1 MKNKKKDFNDEEKL
15 NIDKKENVIKNSS
28 DSEQIHDSSIS
39 DAKINNDSS
48 PIISKKSIFD
58 NKCFTSSIITFVVCL
73 CLFGLFYE
81 FYLKNLVVETTKTIK
96 DVTVTD
102 TGIADAVEKVYDSV
116 VTVKNYVRGQLYSTG
131 SGFVFKTD
139 DKNGYILTNYHVIN
153 GGSEVSVVF
162 TNNKEYKVEVVGYD
176 EYSDIA
182 VLSVE
187 KKDIISTAQIGS
199 SDDLRIGDTTF
210 AVGTPVDSSVYSWSV
225 TRGILSGKDR
235 MVQVDNY
242 VMSVLQTDTAIN
254 SGNSGGPLCNSNGEV
269 IGITN
274 MKLASSQI
282 EGMGFAI
289 PIEDAVKNAET
300 IISGKKISRPYLGI
314 SIYDSNNYFNNNSGV
329 YVESVESGGAADK
342 AGIKK
347 GDKILKIE
355 DVEITNTSYF
365 RYQLYKYDIGDKI
378 KITVERNGSEKTLTV
393 TLTGSGVKN

>member
-1 MKNKKKDFNDEEKL
+1 MKKEEKENKKNNENKNTEDVEVEVIKNGSSNES
-15 NIDKKENVIKNSS
+15 NIDKKI
-28 DSEQIHDSSIS
+28 D
-39 DAKINNDSS
+39 DSS
-48 PIISKKSIFD
+48 PIVIKKTLFD
-58 NKCFTSSIITFVVCL
+58 NKCLVYSFVTFLICL
-73 CLFGLFYE
+73 CIFGLFYK
-81 FYLKNLVVETTKTIK
+81 FYLRNLTIETTKTIK
-96 DVTVTD
+96 EITVTD

-116 VTVKNYVRGQLYSTG
+116 VTVKNYSRGQLYSTG

-139 DKNGYILTNYHVIN
+139 DKYGYILTNYHVIS

-162 TNNKEYKVEVVGYD
+162 TNNKEEKVTVVGYD

-182 VLSVE
+182 VLSVD
-187 KKDIISTAQIGS
+187 KSNILTTAQIGS
-199 SDDLRIGDTTF
+199 SESLRIGDTTF

-225 TRGILSGKDR
+225 TRGILSGKNR
-235 MVQVDNY
+235 MVEVDNY

-289 PIEDAVKNAET
+289 PIEDAVKSAESL
-300 IISGKKISRPYLGI
+300 ISGKKVSRPYLGI
-314 SIYDSNNYFNNNSGV
+314 SIYDANNYFNNNSGV
-329 YVESVESGGAADK
+329 YVESVEQGGAADK

-355 DVEITNTSYF
+355 NTAIENTSYF
-365 RYQLYKYDIGDKI
+365 RYQLYKYNVGDKI
-378 KITVERNGSEKTLTV
+378 KITVERDGSEKTLTV
-393 TLTGSGVKN
+393 TLSSNSVNN

>member
-1 MKNKKKDFNDEEKL
+1 MSDIKYKKKNV
-15 NIDKKENVIKNSS
+15 NENNADYVESNSKPENKGIKSSNSTNG
-28 DSEQIHDSSIS
+28 IVY
-39 DAKINNDSS
+39 
-48 PIISKKSIFD
+48 IIL
-58 NKCFTSSIITFVVCL
+58 TFCVCL
-73 CLFGLFYE
+73 CLFGGFYE
-81 FYLKNLVVETTKTIK
+81 FYLKHLVIETTKTIK
-96 DVTVTD
+96 DVTITD

-116 VTVKNYVRGQLYSTG
+116 VTVKNYVRNQLYSTG
-131 SGFVFKTD
+131 SGFVFKID
-139 DKNGYILTNYHVIN
+139 NKYGYILTNYHVIS
-153 GGSEVSVVF
+153 GGNEVSVVF
-162 TNNKEYKVEVVGYD
+162 TNNKDEKVTIVGYD

-182 VLSVE
+182 VLAVDKSLVLA
-187 KKDIISTAQIGS
+187 TAQIGS
-199 SDDLRIGDTTF
+199 SKDMRVGDTTF

-235 MVQVDNY
+235 LVQSDNY

-300 IISGKKISRPYLGI
+300 IISGKKINRPYLGV
-314 SIYDSNNYFNNNSGV
+314 SIYDSNSYFNNNSGV
-329 YVESVESGGAADK
+329 YVESVEKNSAADK
-342 AGIKK
+342 AGIKS
-347 GDKILKIE
+347 GDKILKVN

-378 KITVERNGSEKTLTV
+378 KITIERNGNEKTLTV
-393 TLTGSGVKN
+393 TLTGNGDKN

>member
-1 MKNKKKDFNDEEKL
+1 MEDINKKKS
-15 NIDKKENVIKNSS
+15 V
-28 DSEQIHDSSIS
+28 
-39 DAKINNDSS
+39 KINNAEYSETNS
-48 PIISKKSIFD
+48 KHEKKPFKTNNTSNCIIYVVL
-58 NKCFTSSIITFVVCL
+58 TFCACL
-73 CLFGLFYE
+73 CLFGGFYE

-116 VTVKNYVRGQLYSTG
+116 VTVKNYVKNQLYSTG

-139 DKNGYILTNYHVIN
+139 DKYGYILTNYHVIN
-153 GGSEVSVVF
+153 GGSNVSVVF
-162 TNNKEYKVEVVGYD
+162 TNNKEEEVSVVGYD

-182 VLSVE
+182 VLAVDKSLVL
-187 KKDIISTAQIGS
+187 STAQIGS
-199 SDDLRIGDTTF
+199 STDMRIGDTTF
-210 AVGTPVDSSVYSWSV
+210 AVGTPVDSTVYSWSV

-314 SIYDSNNYFNNNSGV
+314 SIYDSSNYFNNESGV
-329 YVESVESGGAADK
+329 YVESVEQGGAADK
-342 AGIKK
+342 AGMKK
-347 GDKILKIE
+347 GDKIIKVADAE
-355 DVEITNTSYF
+355 VTNTSYF
-365 RYQLYKYDIGDKI
+365 RYQLYKFDIGDKI
-378 KITVERNGSEKTLTV
+378 KITIERNGVEKVLTV
-393 TLTGSGVKN
+393 TLTGSGEKN

>member
-1 MKNKKKDFNDEEKL
+1 MSDIKDKKKNIKVNDADYVESNSKLEK
-15 NIDKKENVIKNSS
+15 NDIKSS
-28 DSEQIHDSSIS
+28 KSTNGIVY
-39 DAKINNDSS
+39 
-48 PIISKKSIFD
+48 IIL
-58 NKCFTSSIITFVVCL
+58 TFCVCL
-73 CLFGLFYE
+73 CLFGGFYE
-81 FYLKNLVVETTKTIK
+81 FYLKHLVIETTKTIK
-96 DVTVTD
+96 DVTITD

-116 VTVKNYVRGQLYSTG
+116 VTVKNYVRNQLYSTG
-131 SGFVFKTD
+131 SGFVFKID
-139 DKNGYILTNYHVIN
+139 DKYGYILTNYHVIS
-153 GGSEVSVVF
+153 GGNEVSVVF
-162 TNNKEYKVEVVGYD
+162 TNNKDEKVTIVGYD

-182 VLSVE
+182 VLAVDKSLVL
-187 KKDIISTAQIGS
+187 STAQIGS
-199 SDDLRIGDTTF
+199 SNDMRIGDTTF

-314 SIYDSNNYFNNNSGV
+314 SIYDSNNYFNNTSGV
-329 YVESVESGGAADK
+329 YVESVEKNGAAYN
-342 AGIKK
+342 AGIKS
-347 GDKILKIE
+347 GDKILKVNG
-355 DVEITNTSYF
+355 VEIANTSYF
-365 RYQLYKYDIGDKI
+365 RYQLYKYNIGDKI
-378 KITVERNGSEKTLTV
+378 KITIERNGIEKTLTV
-393 TLTGSGVKN
+393 TLAGSGDKN

>member
-1 MKNKKKDFNDEEKL
+1 MSDIKDKKKNIKVNDADYFESNSKREK
-15 NIDKKENVIKNSS
+15 NDIKSS
-28 DSEQIHDSSIS
+28 KSTNGIVY
-39 DAKINNDSS
+39 
-48 PIISKKSIFD
+48 IIL
-58 NKCFTSSIITFVVCL
+58 TFCVCL
-73 CLFGLFYE
+73 CLFGGFYE
-81 FYLKNLVVETTKTIK
+81 FYLKHLVIETTKTIK
-96 DVTVTD
+96 DVTITD

-116 VTVKNYVRGQLYSTG
+116 VTVKNYVRNQLYSTG
-131 SGFVFKTD
+131 SGFVFKID
-139 DKNGYILTNYHVIN
+139 NKYGYILTNYHVIS
-153 GGSEVSVVF
+153 GGNEVSVVF
-162 TNNKEYKVEVVGYD
+162 TNNKDEKVTIVGYD

-182 VLSVE
+182 VLAVDKSLVLA
-187 KKDIISTAQIGS
+187 TAQLGS
-199 SDDLRIGDTTF
+199 SNNMRIGDTTF

-314 SIYDSNNYFNNNSGV
+314 SIYDSNNYFNNTSCV
-329 YVESVESGGAADK
+329 YV
-342 AGIKK
+342 
-347 GDKILKIE
+347 
-355 DVEITNTSYF
+355 
-365 RYQLYKYDIGDKI
+365 
-378 KITVERNGSEKTLTV
+378 
-393 TLTGSGVKN
+393 

>member
-1 MKNKKKDFNDEEKL
+1 MKKEEKDYKKSNEKDVKNNIL
-15 NIDKKENVIKNSS
+15 KENNMNSKDIEIDKEEN
-28 DSEQIHDSSIS
+28 
-39 DAKINNDSS
+39 S
-48 PIISKKSIFD
+48 PIITKKSLFD
-58 NKCFTSSIITFVVCL
+58 NKGLVYSFVTFLICL
-73 CLFGLFYE
+73 CLFGAFYE
-81 FYLKNLVVETTKTIK
+81 FYLKNLKVETIKTIK

-116 VTVKNYVRGQLYSTG
+116 VTVKNYSRGQLYSTG

-139 DKNGYILTNYHVIN
+139 DKFGYILTNYHVIS

-162 TNNKEYKVEVVGYD
+162 TNNKEEKVTVVGYD

-182 VLSVE
+182 VLSID
-187 KKDIISTAQIGS
+187 KSNILATAQLGS
-199 SDDLRIGDTTF
+199 SESLRIGDTTF

-225 TRGILSGKDR
+225 TRGILSGKNR

-254 SGNSGGPLCNSNGEV
+254 SGNSGGPLCNANGEV

-289 PIEDAVKNAET
+289 PIDDAVKNAESL
-300 IISGKKISRPYLGI
+300 ISGKKINRPYLGV
-314 SIYDSNNYFNNNSGV
+314 SIYDNNNYFSKDTGV
-329 YVESVESGGAADK
+329 YVESVEHGGAADK

-347 GDKILKIE
+347 GDKIIKIE
-355 DVEITNTSYF
+355 DTEITNTSYF
-365 RYQLYKYDIGDKI
+365 RYQLYKYNIGDKI
-378 KITVERNGSEKTLTV
+378 KITVERDGKEKTFTV
-393 TLTGSGVKN
+393 TLTSNSVNN

>member
-1 MKNKKKDFNDEEKL
+1 MNDKKDKKKNVKVIDDEHTETHSKPENKTFNVNKST
-15 NIDKKENVIKNSS
+15 NGIVYVIL
-28 DSEQIHDSSIS
+28 
-39 DAKINNDSS
+39 
-48 PIISKKSIFD
+48 
-58 NKCFTSSIITFVVCL
+58 TFCVCL
-73 CLFGLFYE
+73 CLFGGFYE
-81 FYLKNLVVETTKTIK
+81 LYLKHLVVETTKTIK

-116 VTVKNYVRGQLYSTG
+116 VTVKNYARNQLYSTG
-131 SGFVFKTD
+131 SGFVFKKD
-139 DKNGYILTNYHVIN
+139 DKYAYILTNYHVIN
-153 GGSEVSVVF
+153 GGSEVSVIF
-162 TNNKEYKVEVVGYD
+162 TNNKEEKVTVVGYD

-182 VLSVE
+182 VLAVDKSLVLA
-187 KKDIISTAQIGS
+187 TAQIGS
-199 SDDLRIGDTTF
+199 SNDMRVGDTTF

-235 MVQVDNY
+235 LVQSDNY

-300 IISGKKISRPYLGI
+300 IISGKKINRPYLGV
-314 SIYDSNNYFNNNSGV
+314 SIYDSNSYFNNNSGV
-329 YVESVESGGAADK
+329 YVESVEKNGAADK
-342 AGIKK
+342 AGIKS
-347 GDKILKIE
+347 GDKILKVN

-378 KITVERNGSEKTLTV
+378 KITIERNGNEKTLTV
-393 TLTGSGVKN
+393 TLTGNGDKN

>member
-1 MKNKKKDFNDEEKL
+1 MSYIKDKKKNIKVNDADYVESNSKPEKK
-15 NIDKKENVIKNSS
+15 DIKSS
-28 DSEQIHDSSIS
+28 KSTNGIVY
-39 DAKINNDSS
+39 
-48 PIISKKSIFD
+48 IIL
-58 NKCFTSSIITFVVCL
+58 TFCVCL
-73 CLFGLFYE
+73 CLFGGFYE
-81 FYLKNLVVETTKTIK
+81 FYLKHLVIETTKTIK
-96 DVTVTD
+96 DVTITD

-116 VTVKNYVRGQLYSTG
+116 VTVKNYVRNQLYSTG
-131 SGFVFKTD
+131 SGFVFKID
-139 DKNGYILTNYHVIN
+139 NKYGYILTNYHVIS
-153 GGSEVSVVF
+153 GGNEVSVVF
-162 TNNKEYKVEVVGYD
+162 TNNKDEKVTIVGYD

-182 VLSVE
+182 VLAVDKSLVLA
-187 KKDIISTAQIGS
+187 TAQLGS
-199 SDDLRIGDTTF
+199 SNNMRIGDTTF

-314 SIYDSNNYFNNNSGV
+314 SIYDSNNYFNNTSGV
-329 YVESVESGGAADK
+329 YVESVEKNGAAYN
-342 AGIKK
+342 AGIKT
-347 GDKILKIE
+347 GDKILKVNG
-355 DVEITNTSYF
+355 VEIANTSYF
-365 RYQLYKYDIGDKI
+365 RYQLYKYNIGDKI
-378 KITVERNGSEKTLTV
+378 KITIERNGIEKTLTV
-393 TLTGSGVKN
+393 TLAGSGNKN

>member
-1 MKNKKKDFNDEEKL
+1 MSDIKDKKKNIKVNDADYFESNSKREK
-15 NIDKKENVIKNSS
+15 NDIKSS
-28 DSEQIHDSSIS
+28 KSTNGIVY
-39 DAKINNDSS
+39 
-48 PIISKKSIFD
+48 IIL
-58 NKCFTSSIITFVVCL
+58 TFCVCL
-73 CLFGLFYE
+73 CLFGGFYE
-81 FYLKNLVVETTKTIK
+81 FYLKHLVIETTKTIK
-96 DVTVTD
+96 DVTITD

-116 VTVKNYVRGQLYSTG
+116 VTVKNYVRNQLYSTG
-131 SGFVFKTD
+131 SGFVFKID
-139 DKNGYILTNYHVIN
+139 NKYGYILTNYHVIS
-153 GGSEVSVVF
+153 GGNEVSVVF
-162 TNNKEYKVEVVGYD
+162 TNNKDEKVTIVGYD

-182 VLSVE
+182 VLAVDKSLVLA
-187 KKDIISTAQIGS
+187 TAQLGS
-199 SDDLRIGDTTF
+199 SNNMRIGDTTF

-314 SIYDSNNYFNNNSGV
+314 SIYDSNNYFNNTSGV
-329 YVESVESGGAADK
+329 YVESVEKNGAAYN
-342 AGIKK
+342 AGIKT
-347 GDKILKIE
+347 GDKILKVNG
-355 DVEITNTSYF
+355 VEIANTSYF
-365 RYQLYKYDIGDKI
+365 RYQLYKYNIGDKI
-378 KITVERNGSEKTLTV
+378 KITIERNVIEKTLTV
-393 TLTGSGVKN
+393 TLAGSGNKN

>member
-1 MKNKKKDFNDEEKL
+1 MSDIKDKKKNIKVNDADYVESNSKPEKK
-15 NIDKKENVIKNSS
+15 DIKSS
-28 DSEQIHDSSIS
+28 KSTNGIVY
-39 DAKINNDSS
+39 
-48 PIISKKSIFD
+48 IIL
-58 NKCFTSSIITFVVCL
+58 TFCVCL
-73 CLFGLFYE
+73 CLFGGFYE
-81 FYLKNLVVETTKTIK
+81 FYLKHLVIETTKTIK
-96 DVTVTD
+96 DVTITD

-116 VTVKNYVRGQLYSTG
+116 VTVKNYVRNRLYSTG
-131 SGFVFKTD
+131 SGFVFKID
-139 DKNGYILTNYHVIN
+139 NKYGYILTNYHVIS
-153 GGSEVSVVF
+153 GGNEVSVVF
-162 TNNKEYKVEVVGYD
+162 TNNKDEKATIVGYD

-182 VLSVE
+182 VLAVDKSLVLA
-187 KKDIISTAQIGS
+187 TAQIGS
-199 SDDLRIGDTTF
+199 SNDMRIGDTTF

-314 SIYDSNNYFNNNSGV
+314 SIYDSNNYFNNTSGV
-329 YVESVESGGAADK
+329 YVESVEKNGAAYN
-342 AGIKK
+342 AGIKS
-347 GDKILKIE
+347 GDKILKVNG
-355 DVEITNTSYF
+355 VEIANTSYF
-365 RYQLYKYDIGDKI
+365 RYQLYKYNIGDKI
-378 KITVERNGSEKTLTV
+378 KITIERNGIEKTLTV
-393 TLTGSGVKN
+393 TLAGSGNKN

>member
-1 MKNKKKDFNDEEKL
+1 MNNIKNKKKIVDVKNDDTSNDGSKR
-15 NIDKKENVIKNSS
+15 DIKTNTGSNG
-28 DSEQIHDSSIS
+28 ILYIV
-39 DAKINNDSS
+39 A
-48 PIISKKSIFD
+48 
-58 NKCFTSSIITFVVCL
+58 TFCVCL
-73 CLFGLFYE
+73 CLFGCFYE

-102 TGIADAVEKVYDSV
+102 TGIADSVEKVYDSV

-139 DKNGYILTNYHVIN
+139 DKYGYILTNYHVIN
-153 GGSEVSVVF
+153 GGSEVTVIF
-162 TNNKEYKVEVVGYD
+162 TNNKEEKVNVVGYD

-182 VLSVE
+182 VLAVDKSLILSV
-187 KKDIISTAQIGS
+187 AQIGS
-199 SDDLRIGDTTF
+199 STDMRIGDTTF

-289 PIEDAVKNAET
+289 PVEDAVKNAET
-300 IISGKKISRPYLGI
+300 IISGKKINRPYLGI
-314 SIYDSNNYFNNNSGV
+314 SIYDSNNYFNNESGV
-329 YVESVESGGAADK
+329 YVESVEKGGAADK
-342 AGIKK
+342 AGMKK
-347 GDKILKIE
+347 GDKITKVA

-365 RYQLYKYDIGDKI
+365 RYQLYKFNIGDKI
-378 KITVERNGSEKTLTV
+378 KITIERNGVEKTLTV
-393 TLTGSGVKN
+393 TLTGSGEKN

>member
-1 MKNKKKDFNDEEKL
+1 MKKDEK
-15 NIDKKENVIKNSS
+15 NNIKNNVKNESIANDVSLNDKLDDGS
-28 DSEQIHDSSIS
+28 DYIKNEG
-39 DAKINNDSS
+39 
-48 PIISKKSIFD
+48 PIIIKKSLWKSEGF
-58 NKCFTSSIITFVVCL
+58 KYSFFTFIACL
-73 CLFGLFYE
+73 CVFGLFYN

-139 DKNGYILTNYHVIN
+139 DKYGYILTNYHVIN
-153 GGSEVSVVF
+153 GGSQVSVVF
-162 TNNKEYKVEVVGYD
+162 TNNKEENVNVVGYD
-176 EYSDIA
+176 EYSDVA
-182 VLSVE
+182 VLAVDKSGILSV
-187 KKDIISTAQIGS
+187 AQIGS
-199 SDDLRIGDTTF
+199 SENLRIGDTTF

-225 TRGILSGKDR
+225 TRGILSGKNR

-289 PIEDAVKNAET
+289 PIEDAVKNAES
-300 IISGKKISRPYLGI
+300 IISGEKISRPYLGV
-314 SIYDSNNYFNNNSGV
+314 SIYDSNNYFSGETGI
-329 YVESVESGGAADK
+329 YVESVEQGGAADK
-342 AGIKK
+342 AGMKK
-347 GDKILKIE
+347 GDKIIKVE
-355 DVEITNTSYF
+355 DVEVSNTSYF
-365 RYQLYKYDIGDKI
+365 RYQLYKYNIGDKI
-378 KITVERNGSEKTLTV
+378 KITVIRDGSEKVLTV
-393 TLTGSGVKN
+393 TLKSNSVSN

>member
-1 MKNKKKDFNDEEKL
+1 MSDIKDKKKNVNVNDADYVERNSKQEKK
-15 NIDKKENVIKNSS
+15 DIKSS
-28 DSEQIHDSSIS
+28 KCTNGIVY
-39 DAKINNDSS
+39 
-48 PIISKKSIFD
+48 IIL
-58 NKCFTSSIITFVVCL
+58 TFCVCL
-73 CLFGLFYE
+73 CLFGGFYE
-81 FYLKNLVVETTKTIK
+81 LYLKHLVIETTKTIK
-96 DVTVTD
+96 DVTITD

-116 VTVKNYVRGQLYSTG
+116 VTVKNYVRNQLYSTG
-131 SGFVFKTD
+131 SGFVFKID
-139 DKNGYILTNYHVIN
+139 DKYGYILTNYHVIS
-153 GGSEVSVVF
+153 GGNEVSVVF
-162 TNNKEYKVEVVGYD
+162 TNNKDEKVTIVGYD

-182 VLSVE
+182 VLAVDKSLVL
-187 KKDIISTAQIGS
+187 STAQIGS
-199 SDDLRIGDTTF
+199 SNDMRIGDTTF

-314 SIYDSNNYFNNNSGV
+314 SIYDSNSYFNNTSGV
-329 YVESVESGGAADK
+329 YVESVEKNGAADK
-342 AGIKK
+342 AGIKS
-347 GDKILKIE
+347 GDKILKVNG
-355 DVEITNTSYF
+355 VEIANTSYF
-365 RYQLYKYDIGDKI
+365 RYQLYKYNIGDKI
-378 KITVERNGSEKTLTV
+378 KITIERNGIEKTLTV
-393 TLTGSGVKN
+393 TLAGSGDKN

>member
-1 MKNKKKDFNDEEKL
+1 MSDIKDKKKNIKVNDADYVESNSKPEKK
-15 NIDKKENVIKNSS
+15 DIKSS
-28 DSEQIHDSSIS
+28 KSTNGIVY
-39 DAKINNDSS
+39 
-48 PIISKKSIFD
+48 IIL
-58 NKCFTSSIITFVVCL
+58 TFCVCL
-73 CLFGLFYE
+73 CLFGGFYE
-81 FYLKNLVVETTKTIK
+81 FYLKHLVIETTKTIK
-96 DVTVTD
+96 DVTITD

-116 VTVKNYVRGQLYSTG
+116 VTVKNYVRNRLYSTG
-131 SGFVFKTD
+131 SGFVFKID
-139 DKNGYILTNYHVIN
+139 NKYGYILTNYHVIS
-153 GGSEVSVVF
+153 GGNEVSVVF
-162 TNNKEYKVEVVGYD
+162 TNNKDEKATIVGYD

-182 VLSVE
+182 VLAVDKSLVLA
-187 KKDIISTAQIGS
+187 TAQIGS
-199 SDDLRIGDTTF
+199 SNDMRIGDTTF

-314 SIYDSNNYFNNNSGV
+314 SIYDSNNYFNNTSGV
-329 YVESVESGGAADK
+329 YVESVEKNGAAYN
-342 AGIKK
+342 AGIKS
-347 GDKILKIE
+347 GDKILKVNG
-355 DVEITNTSYF
+355 VEIANTSYF
-365 RYQLYKYDIGDKI
+365 RYQLYKYNIDDKI
-378 KITVERNGSEKTLTV
+378 KITIERNGIEKTLTV
-393 TLTGSGVKN
+393 TLAGSGNKN

>member
-1 MKNKKKDFNDEEKL
+1 MSDIKDKKKNVNVNEADYVETNSKQEKR
-15 NIDKKENVIKNSS
+15 NI
-28 DSEQIHDSSIS
+28 
-39 DAKINNDSS
+39 
-48 PIISKKSIFD
+48 KSIKST
-58 NKCFTSSIITFVVCL
+58 NGIVYVILTFCVCL
-73 CLFGLFYE
+73 CLFGGFYE
-81 FYLKNLVVETTKTIK
+81 FYLKHLVIETTKTIK
-96 DVTVTD
+96 DVTITD

-116 VTVKNYVRGQLYSTG
+116 VTVKNYVRNQLYSTG
-131 SGFVFKTD
+131 SGFVFKID
-139 DKNGYILTNYHVIN
+139 DKYGYILTNYHVIS
-153 GGSEVSVVF
+153 GGNEVSVVF
-162 TNNKEYKVEVVGYD
+162 TNNKDEKVTIVGYD

-182 VLSVE
+182 VLAVDKSLVL
-187 KKDIISTAQIGS
+187 STAQIGS
-199 SDDLRIGDTTF
+199 SNDMRIGDTTF

-314 SIYDSNNYFNNNSGV
+314 SIYDSNNYFNNTSGV
-329 YVESVESGGAADK
+329 YVESVEKNGAAYN
-342 AGIKK
+342 AGIKS
-347 GDKILKIE
+347 GDKILKVNG
-355 DVEITNTSYF
+355 VEIANTSYF
-365 RYQLYKYDIGDKI
+365 RYQLYKYNIGDKI
-378 KITVERNGSEKTLTV
+378 KITIERNGIEKTLTV
-393 TLTGSGVKN
+393 TLAGSGNKN

>member
-1 MKNKKKDFNDEEKL
+1 MSDIKDKKKNIKVNDADYVESNSKPEKK
-15 NIDKKENVIKNSS
+15 DIKSS
-28 DSEQIHDSSIS
+28 KSTNGIVY
-39 DAKINNDSS
+39 
-48 PIISKKSIFD
+48 IIL
-58 NKCFTSSIITFVVCL
+58 TFCVCL
-73 CLFGLFYE
+73 CLFGGFYE
-81 FYLKNLVVETTKTIK
+81 FYLKHLVIETTKTIK
-96 DVTVTD
+96 DVTITD

-116 VTVKNYVRGQLYSTG
+116 VTVKNYVRNQLYSTG
-131 SGFVFKTD
+131 SGFVFKID
-139 DKNGYILTNYHVIN
+139 NKYGYILTNYHVIS
-153 GGSEVSVVF
+153 GGNEVSVVF
-162 TNNKEYKVEVVGYD
+162 TNNKDEKATIVGYD

-182 VLSVE
+182 VLAVDKSLVLA
-187 KKDIISTAQIGS
+187 TAQIGS
-199 SDDLRIGDTTF
+199 SNDMRIGDTTF

-314 SIYDSNNYFNNNSGV
+314 SIYDSNSYFNNTSGV
-329 YVESVESGGAADK
+329 YVESVEKNGAADK
-342 AGIKK
+342 AGIKS
-347 GDKILKIE
+347 GDKIIKVNGVKIA
-355 DVEITNTSYF
+355 NTSYF
-365 RYQLYKYDIGDKI
+365 RYQLYKYNIGDKI
-378 KITVERNGSEKTLTV
+378 KITIERNSIEKTLTV
-393 TLTGSGVKN
+393 TLAGSGNKN

>member
-1 MKNKKKDFNDEEKL
+1 MSDIKDKKKNIKVNDADYFESNSKREK
-15 NIDKKENVIKNSS
+15 NDIKSS
-28 DSEQIHDSSIS
+28 KSTNGIVY
-39 DAKINNDSS
+39 
-48 PIISKKSIFD
+48 IIL
-58 NKCFTSSIITFVVCL
+58 TFCVCL
-73 CLFGLFYE
+73 CLFGGFYE
-81 FYLKNLVVETTKTIK
+81 FYLKHLVIETTKTIK
-96 DVTVTD
+96 DVTITD

-116 VTVKNYVRGQLYSTG
+116 VTVKNYVRNQLYSTG
-131 SGFVFKTD
+131 SGFVFKID
-139 DKNGYILTNYHVIN
+139 NKYGYILTNYHVIS
-153 GGSEVSVVF
+153 GGNEVSVVF
-162 TNNKEYKVEVVGYD
+162 TNNKDEKVTIVGYD

-182 VLSVE
+182 VLAVDKSLVLA
-187 KKDIISTAQIGS
+187 TAQLGS
-199 SDDLRIGDTTF
+199 SNNMRIGDTTF

-314 SIYDSNNYFNNNSGV
+314 SIYDSNNYFNNTSGV
-329 YVESVESGGAADK
+329 YVESVEKNGAAYN
-342 AGIKK
+342 AGIKS
-347 GDKILKIE
+347 GDKILKVNG
-355 DVEITNTSYF
+355 VEIANTSYF
-365 RYQLYKYDIGDKI
+365 RYQLYKYNIGDKI
-378 KITVERNGSEKTLTV
+378 KITIERNGIEKTLTV
-393 TLTGSGVKN
+393 TLAGSGNKN

>member
-1 MKNKKKDFNDEEKL
+1 MNDKKDKKKNVKVIDDKHTETYSKPENKTFNANKST
-15 NIDKKENVIKNSS
+15 NGIVYVIL
-28 DSEQIHDSSIS
+28 
-39 DAKINNDSS
+39 
-48 PIISKKSIFD
+48 
-58 NKCFTSSIITFVVCL
+58 TFCVCL
-73 CLFGLFYE
+73 CLFGGFYE
-81 FYLKNLVVETTKTIK
+81 LYLKHLVVETTKTIK

-116 VTVKNYVRGQLYSTG
+116 VTVKNYARNQLYSTG
-131 SGFVFKTD
+131 SGFVFKID
-139 DKNGYILTNYHVIN
+139 DKYAYILTNYHVIN
-153 GGSEVSVVF
+153 GGSEVSVIF
-162 TNNKEYKVEVVGYD
+162 TNNKEEKVTVVGYD

-182 VLSVE
+182 VLAVDKSLVLA
-187 KKDIISTAQIGS
+187 TAQIGS
-199 SDDLRIGDTTF
+199 SKDMRVGDTTF

-235 MVQVDNY
+235 LVQSDNY

-300 IISGKKISRPYLGI
+300 IISGKKINRPYLGV
-314 SIYDSNNYFNNNSGV
+314 SIYDSNSYFNNNSGV
-329 YVESVESGGAADK
+329 YVESVEKNSAADK
-342 AGIKK
+342 AGIKS
-347 GDKILKIE
+347 GDKILKVN

-378 KITVERNGSEKTLTV
+378 KITIERDGNEKTLTV
-393 TLTGSGVKN
+393 TLTGNGDKN

>member
-1 MKNKKKDFNDEEKL
+1 MNDKNDKKKNGKVIDVEHNETHSKPENKTFNA
-15 NIDKKENVIKNSS
+15 N
-28 DSEQIHDSSIS
+28 
-39 DAKINNDSS
+39 
-48 PIISKKSIFD
+48 KSTNGIVYVVLIF
-58 NKCFTSSIITFVVCL
+58 CVCL
-73 CLFGLFYE
+73 CLFGGFYE
-81 FYLKNLVVETTKTIK
+81 LYLKHLVVETTKTIK

-116 VTVKNYVRGQLYSTG
+116 VTVKNYARNQLYSTG

-139 DKNGYILTNYHVIN
+139 DKYGYILTNYHVIN
-153 GGSEVSVVF
+153 GGSEVSVIF
-162 TNNKEYKVEVVGYD
+162 TNNKEEKVTVVGYD

-182 VLSVE
+182 VLAVDKSL
-187 KKDIISTAQIGS
+187 ILATAQIGS
-199 SDDLRIGDTTF
+199 SNDMRVGDTTF

-235 MVQVDNY
+235 LVQSDDY

-300 IISGKKISRPYLGI
+300 IISGKKINRPYLGV
-314 SIYDSNNYFNNNSGV
+314 SIYDSNSYFNNNSGV
-329 YVESVESGGAADK
+329 YVESVEKNGAADK
-342 AGIKK
+342 AGIKS
-347 GDKILKIE
+347 GDKILKVN

-365 RYQLYKYDIGDKI
+365 RYQLYKYNIGDKI
-378 KITVERNGSEKTLTV
+378 KITIVRNGTEKTLTV
-393 TLTGSGVKN
+393 TLTGSGDKN

>member
-1 MKNKKKDFNDEEKL
+1 MSDIKDKKKNIKVNDTDYVESNSKPEKK
-15 NIDKKENVIKNSS
+15 DIKSS
-28 DSEQIHDSSIS
+28 KSTNGIVY
-39 DAKINNDSS
+39 
-48 PIISKKSIFD
+48 IIL
-58 NKCFTSSIITFVVCL
+58 TFCVCL
-73 CLFGLFYE
+73 CLFGGFYE
-81 FYLKNLVVETTKTIK
+81 FYLKHLVIETTKTIK
-96 DVTVTD
+96 DVTITD

-116 VTVKNYVRGQLYSTG
+116 VTVKNYVRNQLYSTG
-131 SGFVFKTD
+131 SGFVFKVD
-139 DKNGYILTNYHVIN
+139 NKYGYILTNYHVIS
-153 GGSEVSVVF
+153 GGNEVSVVF
-162 TNNKEYKVEVVGYD
+162 TNNKDEKVTIVGYD

-182 VLSVE
+182 VLAVDKSLVLA
-187 KKDIISTAQIGS
+187 TAQLGS
-199 SDDLRIGDTTF
+199 SNDMRIGDTTF

-314 SIYDSNNYFNNNSGV
+314 SIYDSNNYFNNTSGV
-329 YVESVESGGAADK
+329 YVESVEKNGAAYN
-342 AGIKK
+342 AGIKS
-347 GDKILKIE
+347 GDKILKVNG
-355 DVEITNTSYF
+355 VEIANTSYF
-365 RYQLYKYDIGDKI
+365 RYQLYKYNIGDKI
-378 KITVERNGSEKTLTV
+378 KITIERNGIEKTLTV
-393 TLTGSGVKN
+393 TLAGSGNKN

>member
-1 MKNKKKDFNDEEKL
+1 MNDKKDKKKNVKVIDDEHTETHSKPENKTFNANKST
-15 NIDKKENVIKNSS
+15 NGIVYVIL
-28 DSEQIHDSSIS
+28 
-39 DAKINNDSS
+39 
-48 PIISKKSIFD
+48 
-58 NKCFTSSIITFVVCL
+58 TFCVCL
-73 CLFGLFYE
+73 CLFGGFYE
-81 FYLKNLVVETTKTIK
+81 LYLKHLVVETTKTIK

-116 VTVKNYVRGQLYSTG
+116 VTVKNYARNQLYSTG
-131 SGFVFKTD
+131 SGFVFKID
-139 DKNGYILTNYHVIN
+139 DKYAYILTNYHVIN
-153 GGSEVSVVF
+153 GGSEVSVIF
-162 TNNKEYKVEVVGYD
+162 TNNKEEKVTVVGYD

-182 VLSVE
+182 VLAVDKSLVLA
-187 KKDIISTAQIGS
+187 TAQIGS
-199 SDDLRIGDTTF
+199 SKDMRVGDTTF

-235 MVQVDNY
+235 LVQSDNY

-300 IISGKKISRPYLGI
+300 IISGKKINRPYLGV
-314 SIYDSNNYFNNNSGV
+314 SIYDSNSYFNNNSGV
-329 YVESVESGGAADK
+329 YVESVEKNGAADK
-342 AGIKK
+342 AGIKS
-347 GDKILKIE
+347 GDKILKVN

-378 KITVERNGSEKTLTV
+378 KITIERNGNEKILTI
-393 TLTGSGVKN
+393 TLTGNGDKN

>member
-1 MKNKKKDFNDEEKL
+1 MSDIKDKKKNIKVNDADYFESNSKREK
-15 NIDKKENVIKNSS
+15 NDIKSS
-28 DSEQIHDSSIS
+28 KSTNGIVY
-39 DAKINNDSS
+39 
-48 PIISKKSIFD
+48 IIL
-58 NKCFTSSIITFVVCL
+58 TFCVCL
-73 CLFGLFYE
+73 CLFGGFYE
-81 FYLKNLVVETTKTIK
+81 FYLKHLVIETTKTIK
-96 DVTVTD
+96 DVTITD

-116 VTVKNYVRGQLYSTG
+116 VTVKNYVRNQLYSTG
-131 SGFVFKTD
+131 SGFVFKID
-139 DKNGYILTNYHVIN
+139 NKYGYILTNYHVIS
-153 GGSEVSVVF
+153 GGNEVSVVF
-162 TNNKEYKVEVVGYD
+162 TNNKDEKVTIVGYD

-182 VLSVE
+182 VLAVDKSLVLA
-187 KKDIISTAQIGS
+187 TAQLGS
-199 SDDLRIGDTTF
+199 SNNMRIGDTTF

-314 SIYDSNNYFNNNSGV
+314 SIYDSNNYFNNTSGV
-329 YVESVESGGAADK
+329 YVESVEKNGAAYN
-342 AGIKK
+342 AGIKT
-347 GDKILKIE
+347 GDKILKVNG
-355 DVEITNTSYF
+355 VEIANTSYF
-365 RYQLYKYDIGDKI
+365 RYQLYKYNIGDKI
-378 KITVERNGSEKTLTV
+378 KITIERNGIEKTLTV
-393 TLTGSGVKN
+393 TLAGSGNKN

>member
-1 MKNKKKDFNDEEKL
+1 MKKEEKENKKN
-15 NIDKKENVIKNSS
+15 NENKNTEDVEVEVIKNGSS
-28 DSEQIHDSSIS
+28 HEPNVDK
-39 DAKINNDSS
+39 KIDDSS
-48 PIISKKSIFD
+48 PIVIKKTLFD
-58 NKCFTSSIITFVVCL
+58 NKCLVYSFVTFLICL
-73 CLFGLFYE
+73 CIFGLFYK
-81 FYLKNLVVETTKTIK
+81 FYLRNLTIETTKTIK
-96 DVTVTD
+96 EITVTD

-116 VTVKNYVRGQLYSTG
+116 VTVKNYSRGQLYSTG

-139 DKNGYILTNYHVIN
+139 DKYGYILTNYHVIS

-162 TNNKEYKVEVVGYD
+162 TNNKEEKVTVVGYD

-182 VLSVE
+182 VLSVD
-187 KKDIISTAQIGS
+187 KSNILTTAQIGS
-199 SDDLRIGDTTF
+199 SESLRIGDTTF

-225 TRGILSGKDR
+225 TRGILSGKNR
-235 MVQVDNY
+235 MVEVDNY

-289 PIEDAVKNAET
+289 PIEDAVKSAESL
-300 IISGKKISRPYLGI
+300 ISGKKVSRPYLGI
-314 SIYDSNNYFNNNSGV
+314 SIYDANNYFNNDSGV
-329 YVESVESGGAADK
+329 YVESVEQGGAADK

-355 DVEITNTSYF
+355 DTTIENTSYF
-365 RYQLYKYDIGDKI
+365 RYQLYKYNVGDKI
-378 KITVERNGSEKTLTV
+378 KITVERDGSEKTLTV
-393 TLTGSGVKN
+393 TLSSNSVNN

>member
-1 MKNKKKDFNDEEKL
+1 MKKEEKDYKKS
-15 NIDKKENVIKNSS
+15 NEKDVKNNISKENNMNSKDIEIDKEEN
-28 DSEQIHDSSIS
+28 
-39 DAKINNDSS
+39 S
-48 PIISKKSIFD
+48 PIITKKSLFD
-58 NKCFTSSIITFVVCL
+58 NKGLVYSFVTFLICL
-73 CLFGLFYE
+73 CFFGAFFE
-81 FYLKNLVVETTKTIK
+81 FYLKNLKVETIKTVK

-116 VTVKNYVRGQLYSTG
+116 VTVKNYSRGQLYSTG

-139 DKNGYILTNYHVIN
+139 DKFGYILTNYHVIS

-162 TNNKEYKVEVVGYD
+162 TNNKEEKVTVVGYD

-182 VLSVE
+182 VLSID
-187 KKDIISTAQIGS
+187 KSNILATAQLGS
-199 SDDLRIGDTTF
+199 SESLRIGDTTF

-225 TRGILSGKDR
+225 TRGILSGKNR

-254 SGNSGGPLCNSNGEV
+254 SGNSGGPLCNANGEV

-289 PIEDAVKNAET
+289 PIDDAVKNAESL
-300 IISGKKISRPYLGI
+300 ISGKKINRPYLGV
-314 SIYDSNNYFNNNSGV
+314 SIYDNNNYFSNDTGV
-329 YVESVESGGAADK
+329 YVESVEHGGAADK

-347 GDKILKIE
+347 GDKIIKIE
-355 DVEITNTSYF
+355 DTEITNTSYF
-365 RYQLYKYDIGDKI
+365 RYQLYKYNIGDKI
-378 KITVERNGSEKTLTV
+378 KITVERDGKEKTFTV
-393 TLTGSGVKN
+393 TLTSNSVNN

>member
-1 MKNKKKDFNDEEKL
+1 MSDIKDKKKNIKVNDADYVESNSKPEKK
-15 NIDKKENVIKNSS
+15 DIKSS
-28 DSEQIHDSSIS
+28 KSTNGIVY
-39 DAKINNDSS
+39 
-48 PIISKKSIFD
+48 IIL
-58 NKCFTSSIITFVVCL
+58 TFCVCL
-73 CLFGLFYE
+73 CLFGGFYE
-81 FYLKNLVVETTKTIK
+81 FYLKHLVIETTKTIK
-96 DVTVTD
+96 DVTITD

-116 VTVKNYVRGQLYSTG
+116 VTVKNYVRNQLYSTG
-131 SGFVFKTD
+131 SGFVFKID
-139 DKNGYILTNYHVIN
+139 NKYGYILTNYHVIS
-153 GGSEVSVVF
+153 GGNEVSVVF
-162 TNNKEYKVEVVGYD
+162 TNNKDEKVTIVGYD

-182 VLSVE
+182 VLAVDKSL
-187 KKDIISTAQIGS
+187 ILSTAQIGS
-199 SDDLRIGDTTF
+199 SNDMRIGDTTF

-314 SIYDSNNYFNNNSGV
+314 SIYDSNNYFNNTSGV
-329 YVESVESGGAADK
+329 YVESVEKNGAAYN
-342 AGIKK
+342 AGIKS
-347 GDKILKIE
+347 GDKILKVNG
-355 DVEITNTSYF
+355 VEIANTSYF
-365 RYQLYKYDIGDKI
+365 RYQLYKYNIGDKI
-378 KITVERNGSEKTLTV
+378 KITIERNGIEKTLTV
-393 TLTGSGVKN
+393 TLAGSGNKN